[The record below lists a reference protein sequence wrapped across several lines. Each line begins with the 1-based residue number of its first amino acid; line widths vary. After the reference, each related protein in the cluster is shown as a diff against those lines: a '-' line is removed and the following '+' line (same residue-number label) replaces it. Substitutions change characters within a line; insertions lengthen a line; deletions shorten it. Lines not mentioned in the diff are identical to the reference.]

1 MLFTKQVRV
10 GTSCCGRK
18 NKFVFK
24 NLIHQKPVRFYIGT
38 HENHSDF
45 QSTGG
50 LCIFAAT
57 DFQKQEGSKLQ
68 QVFLNSCLF
77 SSSVWRHVSFD
88 LYRQS
93 RTNQS
98 SSIEATA
105 SCAVLKGPCR
115 FVRFRLSETA
125 VSNESGSAL
134 CLTAK
139 GSPLFSIE
147 EARKIR
153 TAVEV
158 SSPSDEKRASAFAF
172 KESSTRN

>member
-1 MLFTKQVRV
+1 MRNKCLFSKQIGVR
-10 GTSCCGRK
+10 TSCCGRK

-24 NLIHQKPVRFYIGT
+24 NLIHQKPAGFYMALPKVIKI
-38 HENHSDF
+38 SCQLVVF
-45 QSTGG
+45 
-50 LCIFAAT
+50 
-57 DFQKQEGSKLQ
+57 
-68 QVFLNSCLF
+68 VFLRQRIPEARRFKTSTSFSKFLPLF
-77 SSSVWRHVSFD
+77 FISLASRLFD

-125 VSNESGSAL
+125 VSNENGSAL

-139 GSPLFSIE
+139 GSPLFSI
-147 EARKIR
+147 
-153 TAVEV
+153 
-158 SSPSDEKRASAFAF
+158 
-172 KESSTRN
+172 

>member
-1 MLFTKQVRV
+1 MR
-10 GTSCCGRK
+10 SCCCRRK
-18 NKFVFK
+18 NKLVFK
-24 NLIHQKPVRFYIGT
+24 NLIHQKPVGFYIALRKIIQI
-38 HENHSDF
+38 SSQLVVF
-45 QSTGG
+45 VF
-50 LCIFAAT
+50 FAAA

-77 SSSVWRHVSFD
+77 SSSAWRHVSFD
-88 LYRQS
+88 LYIQS

-98 SSIEATA
+98 SSIDATA
-105 SCAVLKGPCR
+105 SWTVLKGPCR

-125 VSNESGSAL
+125 VSNESESVL
-134 CLTAK
+134 CLIAK

-147 EARKIR
+147 EARKMR

-158 SSPSDEKRASAFAF
+158 SNPNDEKSASAFAF